1 MKLTVKDITDAKK
14 MALLATVADLAYE
27 GFMYD
32 TGFEYRDRLKDVLI
46 KLGYKVED

>member
-1 MKLTVKDITDAKK
+1 MTKMVIDIEDAKRTV
-14 MALLATVADLAYE
+14 LLLQLADLAYE
-27 GFMYD
+27 GFLYD